1 MRFLLLLL
9 AVVLSTLPASAQ
21 RVVRADLAFSPDGTL
36 AATSTGTGT
45 LLIWNADD
53 WSLQHRYA
61 TDDDRLFGFAFTPDS
76 RYVAFGSNGGR
87 LAVMDLTTGTLVFDV
102 QDRPGSVNVARFGSD
117 GATPDGRLFAAG
129 EGRTLTSYAWRTST
143 PSQVYDLGRD
153 TMPNGG
159 PLIVEDFDVVPERS
173 WLFVARFDGQA
184 RLMDVATGEVVHT
197 WTAKLRPRDGQRNVK
212 DVAVL
217 PGGRTGFFAG
227 VGGDVI
233 AVDLNTGARIDSV
246 RVHPDFVSKL
256 TARPDGALLATL
268 DLDGTTTLLDPA
280 AFGDPDGEAVVRQM
294 TQTASFSSRRLLF
307 AGEFRPGTDQFVTG
321 GIRLPLIVWDI
332 ESGDRLRTVE
342 RLPEVAAADARE

>member
-1 MRFLLLLL
+1 MRYLLVLLVAL
-9 AVVLSTLPASAQ
+9 LCTLPATAQ
-21 RVVRADLAFSPDGTL
+21 RAVRADLAFSPDGTL

-53 WSLQHRYA
+53 WSLQRRYA
-61 TDDDRLFGFAFTPDS
+61 GDGERLFGFAFSSDS

-102 QDRPGSVNVARFGSD
+102 QDRSGSVNVARFGSD
-117 GATPDGRLFAAG
+117 GTTPDGLLFAAG
-129 EGRTLTSYAWRTST
+129 EGRTLTSHAWRTGT
-143 PSQVYDLGRD
+143 PGRVYDLGRD
-153 TMPNGG
+153 TMPNGS
-159 PLIVEDFDVVPERS
+159 PLIVEDFDVVPERG

-184 RLMDVATGEVVHT
+184 RLMDIATGEVVHA

-233 AVDLNTGARIDSV
+233 AVDLDTGVRIDSV

-256 TARPDGALLATL
+256 TSGPDGRLLAAL
-268 DLDGTTTLLDPA
+268 DLDGNTTLLDPT
-280 AFGDPDGEAVVRQM
+280 AFGDPDGTPIVKQM

-307 AGEFRPGTDQFVTG
+307 AGEFRPGVDQFVTG
-321 GIRLPLIVWDI
+321 GIRLPLIVWDTG
-332 ESGDRLRTVE
+332 SGARLRTVE